1 MIGVELA
8 GATKNVIAIAAG
20 ILDGLAAGNN
30 AKAALVTRG
39 LVEITRLGVAMGA
52 DQADA
57 SSAWRDWAI

>member
-1 MIGVELA
+1 MIGTELA

-39 LVEITRLGVAMGA
+39 LVEITRLGMAMERRNPLSRVWLA
-52 DQADA
+52 
-57 SSAWRDWAI
+57 WAI